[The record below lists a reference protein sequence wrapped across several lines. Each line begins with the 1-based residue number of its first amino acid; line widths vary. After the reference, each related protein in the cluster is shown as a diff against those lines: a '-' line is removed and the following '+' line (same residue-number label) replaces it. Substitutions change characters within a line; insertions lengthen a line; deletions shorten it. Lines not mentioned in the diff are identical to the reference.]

1 MEKTTIKT
9 GIGKLLKAYL
19 TFNNVVWYNLLNC
32 STFIEERGAKMERQI
47 RARIPE
53 DLADQIDTYL
63 ERINGGVE
71 TPSDKVS
78 LSDIIRTAVRE
89 YLEDH
94 NLDKKGQIVKV
105 RINKSNFIH
114 DDMEEVEGL
123 LEELAKKHPT
133 NRSMSYI
140 IATLRLMILKACCVD

>member
-1 MEKTTIKT
+1 
-9 GIGKLLKAYL
+9 
-19 TFNNVVWYNLLNC
+19 
-32 STFIEERGAKMERQI
+32 MERQI

-140 IATLRLMILKACCVD
+140 IATLRLMILMAWGVG